1 MLLLIEYLS
10 QFMKA
15 DRSLLNQKKIFLL
28 KNACL
33 CKQSIASTIYLNSE
47 TELEA
52 LEQNPAFRL
61 ITQIELLEKRNHLR
75 LSYKKAN

>member
-1 MLLLIEYLS
+1 MHAFASKQGKHYLS
-10 QFMKA
+10 
-15 DRSLLNQKKIFLL
+15 
-28 KNACL
+28 
-33 CKQSIASTIYLNSE
+33 TE

>member
-1 MLLLIEYLS
+1 MPAFARHYV
-10 QFMKA
+10 
-15 DRSLLNQKKIFLL
+15 
-28 KNACL
+28 
-33 CKQSIASTIYLNSE
+33 STE

>member
-1 MLLLIEYLS
+1 MHTLASKQSKHYLS
-10 QFMKA
+10 
-15 DRSLLNQKKIFLL
+15 
-28 KNACL
+28 
-33 CKQSIASTIYLNSE
+33 TE

>member
-1 MLLLIEYLS
+1 
-10 QFMKA
+10 MKA
-15 DRSLLNQKKIFLL
+15 DRSLLNQKMFFSLKIHTF
-28 KNACL
+28 AS
-33 CKQSIASTIYLNSE
+33 KQSKHYLSTE

>member
-1 MLLLIEYLS
+1 
-10 QFMKA
+10 MKA
-15 DRSLLNQKKIFLL
+15 DCSLLNQKMFFSL
-28 KNACL
+28 KMHTFASN
-33 CKQSIASTIYLNSE
+33 QSKPYLVSTE

>member
-1 MLLLIEYLS
+1 
-10 QFMKA
+10 MKA
-15 DRSLLNQKKIFLL
+15 DRSLLNQKMCFLY
-28 KNACL
+28 KMHAFAN
-33 CKQSIASTIYLNSE
+33 KQGKHYLSAE

>member
-1 MLLLIEYLS
+1 MPLQTS
-10 QFMKA
+10 KA
-15 DRSLLNQKKIFLL
+15 R
-28 KNACL
+28 
-33 CKQSIASTIYLNSE
+33 TIYLNIE